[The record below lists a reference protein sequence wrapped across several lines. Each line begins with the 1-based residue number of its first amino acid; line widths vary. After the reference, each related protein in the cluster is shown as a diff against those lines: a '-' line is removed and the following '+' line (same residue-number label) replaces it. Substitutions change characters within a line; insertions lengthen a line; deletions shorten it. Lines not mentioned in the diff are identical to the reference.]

1 MIYVIKK
8 QFQVLWRDWLWEL
21 LAVLILWLIGFGITH
36 LIMMDDPTPMPMLG
50 TLMATL
56 IEAIISLFTGV
67 ISMGICFNL
76 QVAMGC
82 TRKRFFVS
90 YYLANVTKNLL
101 ILLLLLYLCAAE
113 IGLYE
118 WIYPGIGLEIELNL
132 FPWILKLGVL
142 VALAIPALGNLC
154 GAILLRFGRKG
165 FWVLWFL
172 WMFVFVGVPR
182 IMGAPDGTLFGKL
195 AAWIS
200 RMALAVPAGGWIL
213 AGAAGILLCLA
224 VSWGM
229 LRRQQVTA

>member
-21 LAVLILWLIGFGITH
+21 MAVLIIWLIGFGILH
-36 LIMMDDPTPMPMLG
+36 LIIADDATSWMPLG
-50 TLMATL
+50 TMMV
-56 IEAIISLFTGV
+56 AIIEGIIALFTGV
-67 ISMGICFNL
+67 LSMEICFNL
-76 QVAMGC
+76 QVSMGC

-90 YYLANVTKNLL
+90 YYLTNAVKNLL
-101 ILLLLLYLCAAE
+101 ITLLLLLLCMVE
-113 IGLYE
+113 TGLCE
-118 WIYPGIGLEIELNL
+118 WIYPEIDSALNL
-132 FPWILKLGVL
+132 LPWILKLGVPA
-142 VALAIPALGNLC
+142 VLAVSAVGNLC

-172 WMFVFVGVPR
+172 WMFAFVGVPR

-200 RMALAVPAGGWIL
+200 RMAQAVPAGGWIL